1 MIAENEGKQKN
12 ERKKFMK
19 LKQFVC
25 KAASIAMCAMIIGT
39 TVVSVNVKADTKT
52 TESTVALDTHDDD
65 GVVGI
70 LEQDDFDTLEEY
82 QKYLETHPKVQTRQ
96 SRVSANK
103 NVKAAATLRY
113 KIKGLTSTAAI
124 QKTYIGSTY
133 IYVLQRKNADTIL
146 SRCLIN
152 GTTATYQD
160 EMVLK
165 NFGHGQ
171 TLEWFE
177 HNSKAYFWVT
187 CKANEAYD
195 FKWGTQIGRI
205 QYKPTDKKGIDYTEI
220 LYLIFDYPH
229 KHYTFKHFEI

>member
-1 MIAENEGKQKN
+1 M
-12 ERKKFMK
+12 MT
-19 LKQFVC
+19 
-25 KAASIAMCAMIIGT
+25 M
-39 TVVSVNVKADTKT
+39 
-52 TESTVALDTHDDD
+52 

-177 HNSKAYFWVT
+177 HNSKAYFGLHV
-187 CKANEAYD
+187 KQMRLMILSGEHRLEEYNINQQIKKVLIIQKFQD
-195 FKWGTQIGRI
+195 F
-205 QYKPTDKKGIDYTEI
+205 
-220 LYLIFDYPH
+220 LI
-229 KHYTFKHFEI
+229 